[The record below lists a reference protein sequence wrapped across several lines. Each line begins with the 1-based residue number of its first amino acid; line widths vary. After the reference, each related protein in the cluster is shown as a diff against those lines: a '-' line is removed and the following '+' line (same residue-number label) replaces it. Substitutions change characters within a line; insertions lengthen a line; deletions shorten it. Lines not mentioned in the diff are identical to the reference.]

1 MNTLMNII
9 IIDDNKIAIR
19 GFEAFFSR
27 HIRYK
32 VVASFPSVEHVVTWN
47 RCQKANMILISSDS
61 FSYDSLK
68 TIQTLRRTQP
78 DVGIIIYNVRNN
90 PSFFLKAL
98 DIGIFGLLSINVTE
112 EDIIEA
118 IQIVSAKRRI
128 ISPDIA
134 QDLAL
139 QRLTCSNQQDLYDL
153 LSGRELEIMLMITQG
168 MPIKQVAESLSL
180 SPKTVNTY
188 RYRMFSKLNICS
200 DVELTHIAI
209 SYGLI
214 TAKQGLFACQNSSN
228 QKLS

>member
-1 MNTLMNII
+1 
-9 IIDDNKIAIR
+9 
-19 GFEAFFSR
+19 
-27 HIRYK
+27 
-32 VVASFPSVEHVVTWN
+32 
-47 RCQKANMILISSDS
+47 MILISSDS
-61 FSYDSLK
+61 FRYDSLK

-90 PSFFLKAL
+90 PAFFLKAL

-118 IQIVSAKRRI
+118 IQIVSVKRKI

-139 QRLTCSNQQDLYDL
+139 QRLVYNNQQDLYDL

-168 MPIKQVAESLSL
+168 MPIKRVAESLSL

-214 TAKQGLFACQNSSN
+214 TAKQGLLECQNSSN
-228 QKLS
+228 RKLS

>member
-1 MNTLMNII
+1 MINII
-9 IIDDNKIAIR
+9 IIDDSNIVIR
-19 GFEAFFSR
+19 GFEAIFSR
-27 HIRYK
+27 QIRYK
-32 VVASFPSVEHVVTWN
+32 IVASFSSLEHVITWN

-61 FSYDSLK
+61 FRYDSLK

-90 PSFFLKAL
+90 PAFFLKAL

-118 IQIVSAKRRI
+118 IQIVSVKRKI

-139 QRLTCSNQQDLYDL
+139 QRLVYNNQQDLYDL

-168 MPIKQVAESLSL
+168 MPIKRVAESLSL

-214 TAKQGLFACQNSSN
+214 TAKQGLLECQNSSN
-228 QKLS
+228 RKLS

>member
-1 MNTLMNII
+1 MSINII
-9 IIDDNKIAIR
+9 IIDDNNITIR
-19 GFEAFFSR
+19 GFEAVFSR
-27 HIRYK
+27 HSRYK
-32 VVASFPSVEHVVTWN
+32 VVASFPYVEQVVTWN
-47 RCQKANMILISSDS
+47 RSQKANIILINSSNCY
-61 FSYDSLK
+61 YDSLK

-78 DVGIIIYNVRNN
+78 DVGIIIYNVKDNY
-90 PSFFLKAL
+90 SFFLKAL
-98 DIGIFGLLSINVTE
+98 DIGIFGLLSVHVTE
-112 EDIIEA
+112 EELIEA
-118 IQIVSAKRRI
+118 IQIVNVKRRI

-139 QRLTCSNQQDLYDL
+139 QRLSYHNQLDLYDL

-168 MPIKQVAESLSL
+168 VPIKRVAETLSL

-188 RYRMFSKLNICS
+188 RYRMFGKLNVCS

-214 TAKQGLFACQNSSN
+214 TVKQGLSAWQNSSN

>member
-1 MNTLMNII
+1 M
-9 IIDDNKIAIR
+9 D
-19 GFEAFFSR
+19 G
-27 HIRYK
+27 
-32 VVASFPSVEHVVTWN
+32 
-47 RCQKANMILISSDS
+47 QKANMILISSDS
-61 FSYDSLK
+61 FRYDSLK

-90 PSFFLKAL
+90 PAFFLKAL
-98 DIGIFGLLSINVTE
+98 DIGIFGLLSINVTVA
-112 EDIIEA
+112 DIIEA
-118 IQIVSAKRRI
+118 IQIVSVKRRI

-139 QRLTCSNQQDLYDL
+139 QRLVYSNQQDLYDL

-168 MPIKQVAESLSL
+168 MPIKQVAQTLSL

-188 RYRMFSKLNICS
+188 RYRMFGKLNICS

-214 TAKQGLFACQNSSN
+214 TANRVYSSVRTVRTESFLKNSY
-228 QKLS
+228 

>member
-1 MNTLMNII
+1 MINII
-9 IIDDNKIAIR
+9 IIDDSNIVIR
-19 GFEAFFSR
+19 GFEAIFSR
-27 HIRYK
+27 QIRYK
-32 VVASFPSVEHVVTWN
+32 IVASFSSLEHVITWN
-47 RCQKANMILISSDS
+47 RCQKANMILVSSDS
-61 FSYDSLK
+61 FRYDSLK

-90 PSFFLKAL
+90 PAFFLKAL

-118 IQIVSAKRRI
+118 IQIVSVKRKI

-139 QRLTCSNQQDLYDL
+139 QRLVYSNQQDLYDL
-153 LSGRELEIMLMITQG
+153 LPGRELEIMLMITQG
-168 MPIKQVAESLSL
+168 MPIKRVAESLSL

-214 TAKQGLFACQNSSN
+214 TAKQGLLECQNSSN
-228 QKLS
+228 RKLS

>member
-1 MNTLMNII
+1 LINII
-9 IIDDNKIAIR
+9 IIDDSNIVIR
-19 GFEAFFSR
+19 GFEAIFSR
-27 HIRYK
+27 QIRYK
-32 VVASFPSVEHVVTWN
+32 IVASFSSLEHVITWN

-61 FSYDSLK
+61 FRYDSLK

-90 PSFFLKAL
+90 PAFFLKAL

-118 IQIVSAKRRI
+118 IQIVSVKRKI

-139 QRLTCSNQQDLYDL
+139 QRLVYNNQQDLYDL

-168 MPIKQVAESLSL
+168 MPIKRVAESLSL

-214 TAKQGLFACQNSSN
+214 TAKQGLLECQNSSN
-228 QKLS
+228 RKLS

>member
-1 MNTLMNII
+1 MSINII
-9 IIDDNKIAIR
+9 IIDNHNITIR
-19 GFEAFFSR
+19 GFEAVFSR
-27 HIRYK
+27 HSRYK
-32 VVASFPSVEHVVTWN
+32 VVASFPYVEQVVTWN
-47 RCQKANMILISSDS
+47 RSQKANIILINSSNCYS
-61 FSYDSLK
+61 DSLK

-78 DVGIIIYNVRNN
+78 DVGIIIYNVKDNY
-90 PSFFLKAL
+90 SFFLKAL
-98 DIGIFGLLSINVTE
+98 DIGIFGLLSVNVTE
-112 EDIIEA
+112 DDLIEA
-118 IQIVSAKRRI
+118 IQIVNVKRRI

-139 QRLTCSNQQDLYDL
+139 QRLSYNNQLDLYDL

-168 MPIKQVAESLSL
+168 VPIKRVAETLSL

-188 RYRMFSKLNICS
+188 RYRMFGKLNICS

-214 TAKQGLFACQNSSN
+214 TVKQGLSEWQNSSN